1 MALKKQITID
11 SNIYPDACIR
21 VVSATVSKI
30 TSLAKVVIYE
40 NEAGQPIENREFGFV
55 SNMDDVAPNALKQA
69 YEHVKKLPE
78 FAGATDC

>member
-1 MALKKQITID
+1 MALKKQIIIGEKVFP
-11 SNIYPDACIR
+11 NAYVR

-40 NEAGQPIENREFGFV
+40 NEAGQPIETKELGFV
-55 SNMDDVAPNALKQA
+55 SNIDDVAPNALKQA

-78 FAGATDC
+78 FADATDC

>member
-11 SNIYPDACIR
+11 ANVYPDAYIK
-21 VVSATVSKI
+21 VVSTTVSKI

-40 NEAGQPIENREFGFV
+40 NQAGQPIDSKEFGFV
-55 SNMDDVAPNALKQA
+55 SSIEDSIPNALKQA
-69 YEHVKKLPE
+69 YDHIKALPE